1 MLYSFEMGTVNIDRN
16 TKETRISLSLKI
28 DGTGEKEISTS
39 VPFLDHM
46 LSQLAHHGY
55 FDIKIKAEGDTHID
69 FHHTVEDCGIA
80 LGQAFAKALGDKKG
94 RARFGN
100 ASVPLN
106 EALATVAVDC
116 SGRPFFVFIG
126 DMPKGKIGEF
136 DVELIEEF
144 LQAFA
149 NSAGLTLHVKVGHGT
164 NLHHIAEA
172 IFKSLARALDN
183 ATKPEPRA
191 TGVPSTKG
199 VL

>member
-1 MLYSFEMGTVNIDRN
+1 METVSIERN

-28 DGTGEKEISTS
+28 DGSGAMDISTS

-46 LSQLAHHGY
+46 LSQLSHHGH

-80 LGQAFAKALGDKKG
+80 LGQAFSKALGDKKG
-94 RARFGN
+94 RARFGD

-106 EALATVAVDC
+106 EALATVAVDF
-116 SGRPFFVFIG
+116 SGRPFFVFSG
-126 DMPKGKIGEF
+126 TMPKGKIGDF

-149 NSAGLTLHVKVGHGT
+149 NSAGLTLHVKVEHGS

-172 IFKSLARALDN
+172 IFKALARALDA
-183 ATKPEPRA
+183 ATRPEPRSQ
-191 TGVPSTKG
+191 GVPSTKG

>member
-1 MLYSFEMGTVNIDRN
+1 METVNIERN

-28 DGTGEKEISTS
+28 DGSGTMDISTS

-46 LSQLAHHGY
+46 LSQLSHHGH
-55 FDIKIKAEGDTHID
+55 FDIKIKAQGDTHID

-80 LGQAFAKALGDKKG
+80 IGQAFSKALGDKKG
-94 RARFGN
+94 RARFGD

-106 EALATVAVDC
+106 EALATVAVDF
-116 SGRPFFVFIG
+116 SGRPFFVFSG
-126 DMPKGKIGEF
+126 NMPKGKIGDF

-149 NSAGLTLHVKVGHGT
+149 NSAGLTLHVKVEHGS

-172 IFKSLARALDN
+172 IFKALARALDS
-183 ATKPEPRA
+183 ATRPEPRSQ
-191 TGVPSTKG
+191 GVPSTKG

>member
-1 MLYSFEMGTVNIDRN
+1 METVVIDRN
-16 TKETRISLSLKI
+16 TKETRITLSLKI
-28 DGTGEKEISTS
+28 DGSGEKDIATS

-46 LSQLAHHGY
+46 ISQLAQHGF

-69 FHHTVEDCGIA
+69 FHHTVEDCGIT

-106 EALATVAVDC
+106 EALASVAVDF
-116 SGRPFFVFIG
+116 SGRPFFVFTG
-126 DMPKGKIGEF
+126 SLPKGKIGDF

-149 NSAGLTLHVKVGHGT
+149 NSAGMTLHVKMEHGS
-164 NLHHIAEA
+164 NLHHIGEA
-172 IFKSLARALDN
+172 IFKALARALDA
-183 ATKPEPRA
+183 ATKPEPRSH
-191 TGVPSTKG
+191 GVPSTKG